1 MSDWRSYYW
10 RGFNVAGRFVGA
22 GFVIV
27 GGIVFCYAV
36 SQGDVLEMVVTGVVP
51 VLGVLLICAKPY
63 RPDIRDSHL
72 DK

>member
-22 GFVIV
+22 CFTIV
-27 GGIVFCYAV
+27 GGIGFYYAF
-36 SQGDVLEMVVTGVVP
+36 SKGDVLTMVVTAVVA

-63 RPDIRDSHL
+63 RPDIRDS
-72 DK
+72 D